1 MWINWYY
8 QDYFHMLILVSHHDT
23 HYISKTQKRFIRLL
37 AQTKP
42 AIISL
47 TLIRLLLSVHNS
59 HSLGKNKYKIQ
70 DSMYNIKKKKI
81 NQSIINLILTQFTK
95 DFS

>member
-42 AIISL
+42 AIIS
-47 TLIRLLLSVHNS
+47 
-59 HSLGKNKYKIQ
+59 
-70 DSMYNIKKKKI
+70 
-81 NQSIINLILTQFTK
+81 
-95 DFS
+95 